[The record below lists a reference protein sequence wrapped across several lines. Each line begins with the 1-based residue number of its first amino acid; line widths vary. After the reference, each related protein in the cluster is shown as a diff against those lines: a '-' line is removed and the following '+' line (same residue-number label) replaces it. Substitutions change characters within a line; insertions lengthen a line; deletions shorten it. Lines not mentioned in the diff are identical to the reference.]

1 MLNSYKHQTMKL
13 TRYIIILLTSGIT
26 LISCKKDFLNV
37 KTVDADIPI
46 KQLYSNYNYV
56 QGVVW
61 NVYSYLPDGFGNLDM
76 EAATDN
82 AESTN
87 VSSRSQTF
95 NYGIWNQYNNP
106 DDVWSRNFNGIR
118 QANLYLK
125 NKDKADIGYIKDRI
139 TSTDSTVYYNAKNN
153 LKFMQGEVLFLKAYF
168 YFELVK
174 RYGGVPIFEE
184 PLDYND
190 KATWSKIPRN
200 SVDECLKYIS
210 TLCDKAAGI
219 IPANLGPYSWY
230 EPGRVTNGAILALKS
245 RALLYGASPLFK
257 DLGSTVNWEQA
268 AKAAYDVIHL
278 KAYSLDANYDNPN
291 NTTSPELI
299 FYRRYGALNF
309 LEYNNFPIA
318 FEGSNGNSI
327 TPTQNFVDGFEVVQK
342 DGNGNTT
349 GSIPFDWNN
358 PAHAAAPYLNRDP
371 RFASTVTYNNKT
383 FKSSQIQTYSG
394 GNSGLPKQNATKTG
408 YYLSKWIN
416 SDIDLNNGTSANH
429 AWSYF
434 RYGEILLNYAE
445 AMFNAYGVD
454 ADPQGYGMSALQA
467 INKVRQRVG
476 MPAIISSQLN
486 QARIEH
492 ERNVEMGFE
501 GQRFWDVRRWKKG
514 SVYFKA
520 PVNRIDITKTG
531 MTFSYSVKK
540 LEDRSF
546 EEKMNLYPIPQSEIS
561 KTDWQQN
568 ANW

>member
-1 MLNSYKHQTMKL
+1 
-13 TRYIIILLTSGIT
+13 
-26 LISCKKDFLNV
+26 
-37 KTVDADIPI
+37 
-46 KQLYSNYNYV
+46 
-56 QGVVW
+56 
-61 NVYSYLPDGFGNLDM
+61 
-76 EAATDN
+76 
-82 AESTN
+82 
-87 VSSRSQTF
+87 
-95 NYGIWNQYNNP
+95 
-106 DDVWSRNFNGIR
+106 
-118 QANLYLK
+118 
-125 NKDKADIGYIKDRI
+125 
-139 TSTDSTVYYNAKNN
+139 
-153 LKFMQGEVLFLKAYF
+153 
-168 YFELVK
+168 
-174 RYGGVPIFEE
+174 
-184 PLDYND
+184 
-190 KATWSKIPRN
+190 
-200 SVDECLKYIS
+200 
-210 TLCDKAAGI
+210 
-219 IPANLGPYSWY
+219 
-230 EPGRVTNGAILALKS
+230 
-245 RALLYGASPLFK
+245 
-257 DLGSTVNWEQA
+257 
-268 AKAAYDVIHL
+268 
-278 KAYSLDANYDNPN
+278 
-291 NTTSPELI
+291 
-299 FYRRYGALNF
+299 
-309 LEYNNFPIA
+309 
-318 FEGSNGNSI
+318 
-327 TPTQNFVDGFEVVQK
+327 
-342 DGNGNTT
+342 
-349 GSIPFDWNN
+349 
-358 PAHAAAPYLNRDP
+358 
-371 RFASTVTYNNKT
+371 
-383 FKSSQIQTYSG
+383 
-394 GNSGLPKQNATKTG
+394 LPKQNATKTG